1 MTKIVDTAAVTEM
14 TSTELREFA
23 KTIGVKR
30 AANDTKATLTQKVL
44 ATMKAK
50 QAEREEIAAMK
61 AKAKIRTKVETAAR
75 APKTTDTLRF
85 DRTGKAKQCTAQ
97 PCTRKVTEN
106 DMCGPH
112 NEEGL
117 WENTHS
123 DENHAANVEAMGPS
137 ASAKLTEGCW
147 ICHPELNEAEMEE
160 GTIFI
165 KPTRQSKA
173 GMVILAKGTY
183 HHKSQ
188 LVRKA
193 IEEAGGTVTKL
204 QTTKGGVTVLKAQY
218 GEISITAAWDGD
230 AFDYASAAWGDRKYR
245 NVKELVRLLAQA

>member
-30 AANDTKATLTQKVL
+30 AANDTKATLTEKVL

-61 AKAKIRTKVETAAR
+61 SKAKIRTMVETAAR
-75 APKTTDTLRF
+75 APKAK
-85 DRTGKAKQCTAQ
+85 KACSQQ
-97 PCTRKVTEN
+97 PCIRKVTEN

-117 WENTHS
+117 WENTHN
-123 DENHAANVEAMGPS
+123 DEQHGDHEADTIDDP
-137 ASAKLTEGCW
+137 ACW
-147 ICHPELNEAEMEE
+147 ICHPELNEATAPARK
-160 GTIFI
+160 GT
-165 KPTRQSKA
+165 SKA
-173 GMVILAKGTY
+173 GMVILAKGT
-183 HHKSQ
+183 HVHKSE
-188 LVRKA
+188 LVRKE
-193 IEEAGGTVTKL
+193 IEKAGGFIQGLHTRGDVTTL
-204 QTTKGGVTVLKAQY
+204 DATTADGIV
-218 GEISITAAWDGD
+218 ITARWNGD
-230 AFDYASAAWGDRKYR
+230 AFDYAGAAWGDRKYR

>member
-30 AANDTKATLTQKVL
+30 AANDTKATLTAKVL
-44 ATMKAK
+44 ATMKSK

-75 APKTTDTLRF
+75 APK
-85 DRTGKAKQCTAQ
+85 AKQCTAQ
-97 PCTRKVTEN
+97 PCSRKVTEN

-117 WENTHS
+117 WENTHN
-123 DENHAANVEAMGPS
+123 DEQHGDHEADTIDDP
-137 ASAKLTEGCW
+137 ACW
-147 ICHPELNEAEMEE
+147 ICHPELNAAIAEDGIVTDFAKVE
-160 GTIFI
+160 
-165 KPTRQSKA
+165 RRSKA